1 MAQPGT
7 CALFSAVYSSWEVGA
22 RQPDAAF
29 FEHVFQSEDLARNEA
44 MFIDDLVANIDAADS
59 LGIDAVLFTCA
70 NSLRAAFTTR
80 ALVDSRPTL

>member
-22 RQPDAAF
+22 RKPDAAF
-29 FEHVFQSEDLARNEA
+29 FEHVLQSEDLARNEA
-44 MFIDDLVANIDAADS
+44 MFIDDLAENIDAADR

-80 ALVDSRPTL
+80 ALVDSRPSL